1 MNEKTIDLDIVGSS
15 SFGRDPKIM
24 ASRTFNM
31 ILSDGWLVDY
41 VGYVKDIS
49 TKANGAGRGNYT
61 SVKGSFLICVVY
73 NKVYVITIVNQ
84 VSSGLKTYNS
94 RSVGELTS
102 YFGDVFI
109 EENNNGQI
117 AICDQINLYIYS
129 YSENYFTQAV
139 LPDGFTPGYVTY
151 QNGRFICP
159 DSSSGSFALSDVG
172 NGLNWFWSASSGPVL
187 GAIQTKGDF
196 CKAAVRIA
204 GRGNLLFVMGNTITE
219 LWTDV
224 GGAIFPYQ
232 RSTSVNID
240 YGCINAATIAS
251 LEQIIAWVGI
261 NEKSGP
267 VILYST
273 GSDVKTVSTEGINY
287 RLSQLNKPE
296 SCSAFFVKL
305 NGHLIY
311 QLTFYDA
318 SDNFSILYD
327 FTTQKFFD
335 VTDENMNF
343 HIARRVA
350 FFDNDYYF
358 VSFNDNNIYRMSSEL
373 NTYDYG
379 NIIKEIPRTRICSNI
394 RLPDSSSFIVN
405 NVSFC
410 LEQGNDTNNTGNDP
424 TYIPRIAMSA
434 SKNGGISFGSYI
446 SKDLNKVG
454 NRINR
459 IQYWGLGIANDLVV
473 QFRFYGKGPW
483 NASKG
488 IVRIRK

>member
-1 MNEKTIDLDIVGSS
+1 
-15 SFGRDPKIM
+15 
-24 ASRTFNM
+24 
-31 ILSDGWLVDY
+31 
-41 VGYVKDIS
+41 
-49 TKANGAGRGNYT
+49 
-61 SVKGSFLICVVY
+61 
-73 NKVYVITIVNQ
+73 
-84 VSSGLKTYNS
+84 
-94 RSVGELTS
+94 
-102 YFGDVFI
+102 
-109 EENNNGQI
+109 
-117 AICDQINLYIYS
+117 
-129 YSENYFTQAV
+129 
-139 LPDGFTPGYVTY
+139 
-151 QNGRFICP
+151 
-159 DSSSGSFALSDVG
+159 
-172 NGLNWFWSASSGPVL
+172 
-187 GAIQTKGDF
+187 
-196 CKAAVRIA
+196 
-204 GRGNLLFVMGNTITE
+204 LLFVMGNTITE